1 MKHYLL
7 WIKHFNGWRQF
18 FLDPRVLKIILF
30 INILGSIY
38 GYYWY
43 RVQLQLTPLRFWIFI
58 PDSPLSTT
66 LFSIAIFL
74 ILCKRKFPFLYFLAF
89 ITVIKYG
96 LWAVFVNTHFW
107 LLSGQVHWVE
117 FMLWLSHLGMALE
130 GIIYLRLFLP
140 SLYEWGVVGFWMMFN
155 DYVDYAWDLHPYLY
169 LQAQLPVV
177 EVFTYCLTFVLLFMT
192 IIIVWRV
199 KS

>member
-1 MKHYLL
+1 M
-7 WIKHFNGWRQF
+7 
-18 FLDPRVLKIILF
+18 
-30 INILGSIY
+30 
-38 GYYWY
+38 
-43 RVQLQLTPLRFWIFI
+43 TPLRFWIFI